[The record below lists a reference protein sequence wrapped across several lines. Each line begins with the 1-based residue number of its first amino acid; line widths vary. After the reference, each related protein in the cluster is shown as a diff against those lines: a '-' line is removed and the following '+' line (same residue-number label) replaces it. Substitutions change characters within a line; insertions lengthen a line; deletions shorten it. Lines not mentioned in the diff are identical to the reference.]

1 MTLCSLA
8 LLVLLLNRTCVDGIR
23 FHAPWLSWHRKR
35 VLFWR
40 QARDTHRLKEL
51 KWEATLLPD
60 LDSRRRANAI
70 GNATDAGA
78 SHFYM

>member
-8 LLVLLLNRTCVDGIR
+8 LLVLLLNRTCVDGLR
-23 FHAPWLSWHRKR
+23 APWFSWHRKR

-40 QARDTHRLKEL
+40 QARVSRRLKEL

-70 GNATDAGA
+70 GNATDAGV